1 MEGKDLNV
9 QTITSQASDSSRAA
23 RARPNEAETAKQ
35 DSAKKK
41 QVVDTQPVTQST
53 IEPLDN
59 IARIEQVEDRSL
71 QIAVDSYSIDRIRE
85 KVAELEKALPKT
97 SNSLSFT
104 VDEVLNR
111 PVITVVD
118 RKSGEVVRTLP
129 SEEVLRVV
137 HNLDKMRGI
146 LFEDVG

>member
-9 QTITSQASDSSRAA
+9 QAITSQASDASRAA
-23 RARPNEAETAKQ
+23 KARPNEAEIARQ
-35 DSAKKK
+35 DSAKK
-41 QVVDTQPVTQST
+41 QVVDTQPVNQPK
-53 IEPLDN
+53 IEPLEN

-71 QIAVDSYSIDRIRE
+71 KIAVDSYSIDRIRE

-97 SNSLSFT
+97 SNSLSFS

-137 HNLDKMRGI
+137 HNVDKMKGI
-146 LFEDVG
+146 LFEDDF

>member
-9 QTITSQASDSSRAA
+9 QAVISQASDASRAA
-23 RARPNEAETAKQ
+23 KPRPNEAETTRG
-35 DSAKKK
+35 DSA
-41 QVVDTQPVTQST
+41 QRQMADPQPVNPPR
-53 IEPLDN
+53 IEPLEN

-71 QIAVDSYSIDRIRE
+71 KIAVDSYSIDRIRE

-97 SNSLSFT
+97 SNSLSFS

-118 RKSGEVVRTLP
+118 RKSGEIVRTLP

-137 HNLDKMRGI
+137 HNVDKMKGI
-146 LFEDVG
+146 LFEDEF

>member
-9 QTITSQASDSSRAA
+9 QAITSQASDASRAA
-23 RARPNEAETAKQ
+23 KARPNEAEIARQ
-35 DSAKKK
+35 DSAKK
-41 QVVDTQPVTQST
+41 QVVDTQPVNQPK
-53 IEPLDN
+53 IEPLEN

-71 QIAVDSYSIDRIRE
+71 KIAVDSYSIDRIRE

-97 SNSLSFT
+97 SNSLSFS

-111 PVITVVD
+111 PVITVID

-137 HNLDKMRGI
+137 HNVDKMKGI
-146 LFEDVG
+146 LFEDDF

>member
-9 QTITSQASDSSRAA
+9 QAAINQASDASRAVKP
-23 RARPNEAETAKQ
+23 RLNEAETTRG
-35 DSAKKK
+35 DSAQR
-41 QVVDTQPVTQST
+41 QVADPQPVKPPR
-53 IEPLDN
+53 IEPLEN

-71 QIAVDSYSIDRIRE
+71 KIAVDSYSIDRIRE

-97 SNSLSFT
+97 SNSLSFS

-118 RKSGEVVRTLP
+118 RKSGEIVRTLP

-137 HNLDKMRGI
+137 HNVDKMKGI
-146 LFEDVG
+146 LFEDEF